1 MEENEADDVNSNED
15 EQSEG
20 DEDEAVVDMEN
31 WTLLAMIVLKVNV
44 IQHVDGL
51 DEANGDEPT
60 LTSRLDGILS

>member
-31 WTLLAMIVLKVNV
+31 
-44 IQHVDGL
+44 
-51 DEANGDEPT
+51 
-60 LTSRLDGILS
+60 